1 MQKKKKRKTKENKL
15 HVLASKERSL
25 SLSLSHSLSLS
36 PFLSLSVFVSL
47 FRNPLIDRCFSAT
60 WESTKQP

>member
-1 MQKKKKRKTKENKL
+1 MQKKKKTKDERKQITC
-15 HVLASKERSL
+15 SCFERAF

-47 FRNPLIDRCFSAT
+47 FPNPLIDRCFSAT